1 MNYTK
6 GKIFIDTNVLIYSQ
20 NNNEAEKQSTCRK
33 VISNIADSNLLVIS
47 TQVMQEYY
55 NVATLKMGIE
65 KLLAKKTVK
74 MFDVYEIVTIQP
86 SIIFKAMDIHV
97 LNQLSFWDSLIISAA
112 KSANCTMVLTE
123 DMNDGQVIEG
133 VKIQNP
139 FSLQL
144 D

>member
-20 NNNEAEKQSTCRK
+20 NNKEAEKQSACRK

-55 NVATLKMGIE
+55 NVVTLKMGID

-133 VKIQNP
+133 VKIQSP
-139 FSLQL
+139 LTFQIK
-144 D
+144 

>member
-1 MNYTK
+1 MK

-20 NNNEAEKQSTCRK
+20 NTKEAEKQSICRK
-33 VISNIADSNLLVIS
+33 VLSNIADNSLIVIS

-65 KLLAKKTVK
+65 KLLAKRTVQ

-112 KSANCTMVLTE
+112 KSANCMMLLTE

-133 VKIQNP
+133 VKIQSP
-139 FSLQL
+139 FTFQME
-144 D
+144 

>member
-1 MNYTK
+1 MNYMK

-20 NNNEAEKQSTCRK
+20 NTKEAEKQSICRK
-33 VISNIADSNLLVIS
+33 VLSNIADNSLIVIS

-65 KLLAKKTVK
+65 KLLAKRTVQ

-112 KSANCTMVLTE
+112 KSANCMMLLTE

-133 VKIQNP
+133 VKIQSP
-139 FSLQL
+139 FTFQME
-144 D
+144 

>member
-6 GKIFIDTNVLIYSQ
+6 GKIFIDTSVLIYSQ
-20 NNNEAEKQSTCRK
+20 NTKEAEKQSICRK
-33 VISNIADSNLLVIS
+33 VLSNIADNSLIVIS

-65 KLLAKKTVK
+65 KLLAKRTVQ

-97 LNQLSFWDSLIISAA
+97 LHQLSFWDSLIISAA
-112 KSANCTMVLTE
+112 KSANCMMLLTE

-139 FSLQL
+139 FTFQIK
-144 D
+144 

>member
-20 NNNEAEKQSTCRK
+20 NNNEAEKQSACRK

>member
-6 GKIFIDTNVLIYSQ
+6 GKIFIDTSVLIYSQ
-20 NNNEAEKQSTCRK
+20 NTKEAEKQSICRK
-33 VISNIADSNLLVIS
+33 VLSNIADNSLIVIS

-65 KLLAKKTVK
+65 KLLAKRTVE
-74 MFDVYEIVTIQP
+74 MFDIYEIVTIQP

-97 LNQLSFWDSLIISAA
+97 LHQLSFWDSLIISAA
-112 KSANCTMVLTE
+112 KSANCMMLLTE

-139 FSLQL
+139 FTFQIK
-144 D
+144 